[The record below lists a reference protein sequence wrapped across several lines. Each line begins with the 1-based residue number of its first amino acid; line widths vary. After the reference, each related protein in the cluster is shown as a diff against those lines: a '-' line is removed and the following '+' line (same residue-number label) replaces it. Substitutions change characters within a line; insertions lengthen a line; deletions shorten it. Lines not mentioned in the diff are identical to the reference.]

1 MMYGARFVF
10 ALLLASA
17 TFFGFAG
24 RSLAAPVPVAIFGF
38 ELFDDTADQRDSI
51 RQEQAARLR
60 LVNDELVRLL
70 TQSGQMTPVDLAPY
84 AARIDEAS
92 PFYKCNDCE
101 SEIAAQAGARLEA
114 VGVVRKVSNLIL
126 SIELQVKEVD
136 LKGVEGSAKVVR
148 AGQVDIR
155 GNTDESWVRGV
166 RYLVK
171 NRIFAPGL
179 PELSQ

>member
-1 MMYGARFVF
+1 MMCGTRFVF
-10 ALLLASA
+10 ALLFASA
-17 TFFGFAG
+17 TFFGVTG
-24 RSLAAPVPVAIFGF
+24 RSLAAPVPVAIFGLEF
-38 ELFDDTADQRDSI
+38 FDDTADQRDSI
-51 RQEQAARLR
+51 REEQAARLK
-60 LVNDELVRLL
+60 LVNAELVRLL
-70 TQSGQMTPVDLAPY
+70 TASGQMTPVDLAPF
-84 AARIDEAS
+84 AARIEEAS
-92 PFYKCNDCE
+92 PFFKCNACE
-101 SEIAAQAGARLEA
+101 NEIAAAAGARLEA

-155 GNTDESWVRGV
+155 GNTDESWMRGV

-179 PELSQ
+179 PEISQ

>member
-1 MMYGARFVF
+1 MMSGVRFVF
-10 ALLLASA
+10 ALLFAGA
-17 TFFGFAG
+17 TFFGVTG
-24 RSLAAPVPVAIFGF
+24 RSFAAPVPAAIFGF
-38 ELFDDTADQRDSI
+38 ELFDDTADQRDNI
-51 RQEQAARLR
+51 RAEQDARLK
-60 LVNDELVRLL
+60 LINAELVRLL
-70 TQSGQMTPVDLAPY
+70 VESGQITPVDLKPF

-92 PFYKCNDCE
+92 PFFKCNACE
-101 SEIAAQAGARLEA
+101 NEIASDAGARFEV

-155 GNTDESWVRGV
+155 GNTDESWLRGV

-171 NRIFAPGL
+171 NRIFAAGL

>member
-1 MMYGARFVF
+1 MMSGVRFVF
-10 ALLLASA
+10 ALLFAGA
-17 TFFGFAG
+17 TFFGVTG
-24 RSLAAPVPVAIFGF
+24 RSFAAPVPVAIFGF

-51 RQEQAARLR
+51 QAEQAARLK
-60 LVNDELVRLL
+60 LINAELLRLL
-70 TQSGQMTPVDLAPY
+70 LDSGQMTPVDLKPF
-84 AARIDEAS
+84 AARIEEAS
-92 PFYKCNDCE
+92 PFFKCNVCE
-101 SEIAAQAGARLEA
+101 NEIAADAGAKLEV

-126 SIELQVKEVD
+126 SIELQVREVD

-155 GNTDESWVRGV
+155 GNTDESWLRGV

>member
-1 MMYGARFVF
+1 MMCGARFVF
-10 ALLLASA
+10 VLLFAGA
-17 TFFGFAG
+17 TFFGVTG

-51 RQEQAARLR
+51 RAEQDARLR
-60 LVNDELVRLL
+60 LINAELVRLL
-70 TQSGQMTPVDLAPY
+70 VDTGQVTPVDLKPF
-84 AARIDEAS
+84 AARIEEAS
-92 PFYKCNDCE
+92 PFFKCNACE
-101 SEIAAQAGARLEA
+101 NEIASDAGARLEV

-136 LKGVEGSAKVVR
+136 LKGVEGGAKVVR
-148 AGQVDIR
+148 VGVVDIR
-155 GNTDESWVRGV
+155 GNTDESWMRGV

-179 PELSQ
+179 PALSP